1 MVLPCHFTGISLK
14 VSLKFNRDE
23 HLSSCKMIIYKV
35 YPPPRKNNG
44 PTSLKHLSPRPPKQ
58 KEATPSF
65 NLTAPHHAHHLHYRR
80 RPIHIWK
87 KCQPNTRT
95 LLTISRTSRKA
106 DGNRRPSAN
115 FTSSG
120 VTCQRW
126 RSRANEDSSRRHR
139 PLQPLVSC
147 AKLRSVT
154 STIHSPSC
162 ASSSIILRF

>member
-65 NLTAPHHAHHLHYRR
+65 NLTAPHHAHHLHSLPVYHICPTFAPALALGSLANAGDQERTKT
-80 RPIHIWK
+80 RP
-87 KCQPNTRT
+87 
-95 LLTISRTSRKA
+95 
-106 DGNRRPSAN
+106 DGTVP
-115 FTSSG
+115 
-120 VTCQRW
+120 C
-126 RSRANEDSSRRHR
+126 
-139 PLQPLVSC
+139 
-147 AKLRSVT
+147 
-154 STIHSPSC
+154 SPSC
-162 ASSSIILRF
+162 LAQNCGLSPPPFTRQVARAAVSYSASESLLVAPWYVENGLLRGLFWLFWR